1 MKTKRRKKSV
11 KEKIEIADQGG
22 ARRIRKDSKLKK
34 GNGMERIRIGKFL
47 RTGAF
52 AAAIA
57 ATSGAVAQAA
67 DLPTVKE
74 PLAAPESASAL
85 PWFLRVGA
93 AGVMFDSGAS
103 LTLGGVGVPGASAK
117 ASNNVTAMFELGYFI
132 NDNISVQF
140 TGGYPPTSTL
150 TGTGTIASLGTLG
163 KATYGP
169 AVASMNYH
177 LTNFGAFQPYVG
189 LGIAYA
195 IIFASHDGAVH
206 NLSVQGEG
214 GWALQG
220 GADYYLN
227 RNWSLFVDAKY
238 IFLHVSATGNALG
251 LPVTAQVRLD
261 PTIVSGGVSY
271 HW

>member
-1 MKTKRRKKSV
+1 
-11 KEKIEIADQGG
+11 
-22 ARRIRKDSKLKK
+22 
-34 GNGMERIRIGKFL
+34 
-47 RTGAF
+47 
-52 AAAIA
+52 
-57 ATSGAVAQAA
+57 
-67 DLPTVKE
+67 
-74 PLAAPESASAL
+74 
-85 PWFLRVGA
+85 VGA

-103 LTLGGVGVPGASAK
+103 LTLGGVAVPGASAK
-117 ASNNVTAMFELGYFI
+117 ASNNVTAMFEFGYFI
-132 NDNISVQF
+132 NDNISVQL
-140 TGGYPPTSTL
+140 TGGYPPISTL

-189 LGIAYA
+189 LGVAYA

-261 PTIVSGGVSY
+261 PTIVSGGVSN